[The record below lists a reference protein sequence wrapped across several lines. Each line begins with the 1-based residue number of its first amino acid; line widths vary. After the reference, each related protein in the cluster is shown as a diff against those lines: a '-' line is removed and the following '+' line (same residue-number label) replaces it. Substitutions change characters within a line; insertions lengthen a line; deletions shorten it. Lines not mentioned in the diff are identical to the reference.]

1 MELGPFARSGI
12 HGDETAVHGGF
23 LCSEESLSPALNI
36 SLSVFLNFCDVK
48 KLSEII

>member
-1 MELGPFARSGI
+1 MELGPFARSDI
-12 HGDETAVHGGF
+12 HGDEAAVYGGF

-36 SLSVFLNFCDVK
+36 SLSVFLNFCDVQ